1 MRGIRVMLAL
11 MLGGVPAVVLGQQTE
26 RPKSPPPIKAKA
38 QNPADK
44 GEKKKPAKQI
54 VVPEFELGEI
64 IIEAVVERPNVDIFP
79 KRIKVDMEEI
89 AFIDRTFEHEIKEI
103 PKNLLLYDEEL
114 DSAKR
119 LTRLRAILKK
129 RQKKLKK

>member
-1 MRGIRVMLAL
+1 MRKLYMVFVL
-11 MLGGVPAVVLGQQTE
+11 MLGLLPALALGQQPQKA
-26 RPKSPPPIKAKA
+26 RSQAKPPA
-38 QNPADK
+38 QKPADK
-44 GEKKKPAKQI
+44 VKKKKPAKKV

-64 IIEAVVERPNVDIFP
+64 IIEAVVEKPNVDIFP
-79 KRIKVDMEEI
+79 KRIKADMEEI